1 MKSPRSG
8 RWNWKCSETELARRR
23 SRMTRDAVGAR
34 AVSLFGA
41 LDHRVRVT
49 VFKSMFLIRH
59 PARKTKSGDRSD
71 ANERHMRFA
80 PEVLPFRRTV
90 TTNRDIAILPD
101 MPRASPAHRPR
112 AATARVSSCA
122 SRAPWHAPSPLC
134 VLQPITVRFTRRPLR
149 RPSRAVARSRDARR
163 AARAAATANATGG
176 GGSERRRHRLRRLRT

>member
-112 AATARVSSCA
+112 AATARARVVVRPMARALSPL
-122 SRAPWHAPSPLC
+122 RAPTYHCTIYEATSPPAL
-134 VLQPITVRFTRRPLR
+134 TRRRPLKGR
-149 RPSRAVARSRDARR
+149 EARS
-163 AARAAATANATGG
+163 T
-176 GGSERRRHRLRRLRT
+176 RRRHRQCHRRRRL